1 MKKED
6 IIAFAR
12 RDWASLAEAKERYW
26 AKRKSSM
33 TPGEAL
39 RLGDALRADAE
50 KLRRRGPT
58 SEERAEDLLTHERV
72 AEMLRRGGTRRGR

>member
-1 MKKED
+1 MRKED

-12 RDWASLAEAKERYW
+12 RDWASVAAAKEQYW

-33 TPGEAL
+33 TPAEAL

-50 KLRRRGPT
+50 ALRRRGPT
-58 SEERAEDLLTHERV
+58 PDERRDDHAAHERV

>member
-12 RDWASLAEAKERYW
+12 RDWASVEEAKERYW
-26 AKRKSSM
+26 AKQKSSM

-50 KLRRRGPT
+50 ALRHRGPT
-58 SEERAEDLLTHERV
+58 AEERKEDLVTHERV
-72 AEMLRRGGTRRGR
+72 AEMLKRGRTR